1 MQPWAKTEP
10 LSEHTNPVLTM
21 DSFDAFAID
30 MVAETLSVAA
40 VIIAFIW
47 SKGATRRR
55 LIDQGM
61 LNEGYALVL
70 DAEARAA
77 RWTALRWGLVLAGF
91 GAALVLVEALG
102 LDGQGAAAWG
112 FPALGAALGYVVY
125 FFASSRL
132 SLHAPGRALAA
143 ALALAGLA
151 GPADAQPVYS
161 DLTSEQWTSVADD
174 GHRTYVYEVGRA
186 QAASDTVVVLH
197 GGWGAEHGYLLDAVL
212 PLADRT
218 RFVLY
223 DQRGSLRSPA
233 PDSTITLGR
242 LVADLD
248 ALHDDLGLD
257 RVTLVAHSM
266 GNHLAYAYLAAHP
279 ERVRGLVLV
288 GPVLPTAFEQT
299 GPGAEF
305 LADVWPD
312 ADSAAVSQA
321 YIDGLIAPT
330 LRGVRRLV
338 DEGLAPQRFADVTAE
353 QAMSGAIDAEFQ
365 AALRELSARDRSRAW
380 RIQFTA
386 VNTCDGSNWRQ
397 MQGGG
402 VFYNGAAA
410 SAVLSDSTFDAQV
423 AAFWPT
429 LQAFEG
435 PVRAIIGTCDYV
447 DPGPI
452 VWPRVV
458 ERLPDATLTVVE
470 GAGHS
475 LWMDRPAAFADA
487 LRSALDDATR

>member
-1 MQPWAKTEP
+1 MDPF
-10 LSEHTNPVLTM
+10 
-21 DSFDAFAID
+21 DSFDMA
-30 MVAETLSVAA
+30 VETLSVAA

-61 LNEGYALVL
+61 LNEGYALAL

-91 GAALVLVEALG
+91 GAALVVSGALG
-102 LDGQGAAAWG
+102 LDGQGAAPWG
-112 FPALGAALGYVVY
+112 LAALGAALGYVAY
-125 FFASSRL
+125 FFASARL
-132 SLHAPGRALAA
+132 SLDVPGRALAA
-143 ALALAGLA
+143 AVAVGLAALA
-151 GPADAQPVYS
+151 GPAQAQPVYPA
-161 DLTSEQWTSVADD
+161 LASEQWTSTADD

-186 QAASDTVVVLH
+186 QAAGDTVVVLH
-197 GGWGAEHGYLLDAVL
+197 GGWGAEHSYLVDALL

-248 ALHDDLGLD
+248 ALRDDLGLD

-266 GNHLAYAYLAAHP
+266 GNHLAYAYLAARP

-288 GPVLPTAFEQT
+288 GPVLPAAFEQT
-299 GPGAEF
+299 GPGTEF

-330 LRGVRRLV
+330 LRGLRRLV
-338 DEGLAPQRFADVTAE
+338 DEGLMPERFADVTAE
-353 QAMSGAIDAEFQ
+353 QVMSGAIDAEFQ
-365 AALRELSARDRSRAW
+365 AARRALSARDRSRAW
-380 RIQFTA
+380 RVEFAA

-402 VFYNGAAA
+402 VFYNGAVA
-410 SAVLSDSTFDAQV
+410 SAVLSDSTLDAQV

-429 LQAFEG
+429 LQRFEG

-458 ERLPDATLTVVE
+458 GRLPDATLAVVE